1 MTTPAPVRYATPI
14 RILLAEAPFPTDFVT
29 GAGGL
34 LDPLLDK
41 LYYTAFSPSRNGDTL
56 GMLIDLVVLDEVALE
71 LPGLD
76 GFQIVLGGDSSGFTR
91 ARLGVQVGP
100 QGIITSLSGVRAAL
114 RFPREILKPVD
125 DNGAA
130 AAGYAQIEVQGSFL
144 LDESFDLH
152 VTGFDALSLKPSM
165 IGDSGIVI
173 DAENVKLDLSRTAT
187 LPEIIE
193 AGFDESFLGV
203 FIGAAKVKLPPGLPD
218 LAPEDLVLKGCAI
231 GSGGVSGTLT
241 AEYPDPGFDPVG
253 GIYQGRGA
261 GDLFGV
267 PFAAKRASIELK
279 QNALVE
285 STIEGQMLLPFF
297 DKRVN
302 VAIGL
307 DLGGGLSVELAG
319 APEPGDTYDETSGLL
334 TLERPGVLRIDVH
347 SLRFEVVDGDFRAKL
362 GGVIT
367 PLIGD
372 VEWPALE
379 VTELAIDSHG
389 NVAMDGGW
397 LNLPEHPSFSFHGF
411 RMEVTKLGFGNH
423 ANGGRWLGLSG
434 GIKLVDEITAG
445 ASVEGLRLTWYP
457 DGSTSVGFDGVGVEL
472 TIPKVLHFAGTVAYK
487 NSGFEGAL
495 QVQLLALDLEISGSL
510 RFGRHAE
517 GTYMALYLSTDLPE
531 GIPLWATGLGL
542 YGFAALFG
550 KDMEPDRLPDEPWY
564 DGWYKRPVAGVT
576 DLATKWRPAP
586 GSVALGAGVSI
597 GTLADNGY
605 AFCTRALFAIIF
617 PGPIIM
623 VEGRANLFT
632 ERAKLSD
639 SEPIFRALG
648 VIDLRADTVTLALD
662 AHYKYNS
669 DGKLID
675 LSGSAEAY
683 FDRGD
688 AKNWHVYLGVDE
700 PRTKRIRA
708 QLFKL
713 FTGESYLM
721 ADDHAFRT
729 GIWAGIDEQWRFPP
743 FTLKVEAW
751 IEAAAAISAKPTQFS
766 GKLWTH
772 GAIGVSIWRF
782 GIDLEVDTHLEAE
795 VFTPYHILGE
805 LKVHIG
811 LPWPLPDIDKTV
823 GLEWGPDPLMPPLP
837 LPLQAVT
844 VEHLKVTTAWPLP
857 RGRLLRPSY
866 GLDGFRTDPDVPPA
880 QVAAEPP
887 PGDAPVVPLDC
898 RPRLA
903 FGRPVNDDAL
913 VAINPLPL
921 PAEYERVGDPEQGQG
936 PLRVRY
942 GLRELALDA
951 YDGATW
957 RPVARKVG
965 PAHPTQNPPGLP
977 ELFGSW
983 APEAGNTKLWLWS
996 KTPFDFVAHGGGQ
1009 YADWFTGDQPDYP
1022 CPTLPEDR
1030 EFCVDFERIQLAASF
1045 ITPWVRPM
1053 PPHLTIGW
1061 LDPSPQH
1068 IVELDDEIDGRGRA
1082 LEIRPAP
1089 IGDRV
1094 TEIRITLPV
1103 PAKKITL
1110 TAFAESGIT
1119 VYARQQDGTIVGPV
1133 FGGTPD
1139 APRITLS
1146 GERLVEAEL
1155 MARTAIRV
1163 VAVCYVVGPGK
1174 QEIADLQAILDHL
1187 QQAMLR
1193 WSEAGDILTPH
1204 TRYRLKSVTT
1214 IDAVGEGELSGEPPI
1229 SLEQTEYAYFSTEG
1243 PPGLSS
1249 LSVPEGEPQPATFL
1263 SGLDTLVPYVRQ
1275 TLPEAVPG
1283 EGQSPNVPV
1292 RPVYRGYDIGVFFN
1306 ENYVDLMYR
1315 ADGRDLGICLF
1326 DHNDRR
1332 VEHFG
1337 GRLLTAAHAWQWAT
1351 QAMLTQ
1357 AEAMWAAVVGD
1368 SPCVSLDPDTKPGD
1382 STLRDTTA
1390 GRLLDPGGVYEVR
1403 LIPLLARDEFAGL
1416 PDGAEATGPAGTLGE
1431 WRVVDTGTE
1440 QAPSRW
1446 RVVQEAAGRY
1456 LNQVSNIW
1464 GGTVDAT
1471 DPVKPGTVLLRG
1483 DATWSDYRFDVHV
1496 QSLDDDA
1503 VGVVFRYLDAGTH
1516 YRFSMDRER
1525 RYRRLVRIVSHVHT
1539 ILAQDD
1545 FVYETGRDYALSVEA
1560 AGPALRI
1567 RQDGRTVFDVTDAT
1581 IDHGAIGLYC
1591 WANEGTRF
1599 HSVRVTDLR
1608 PDAPVPH
1615 RFSFTASRYANFAD
1629 QAHSFG
1635 DRPALVPG
1643 TAGLPVGVDP
1653 ATPPTEDEARE
1664 YERLATALGGD
1675 GPPPAALEVG
1685 VVATGGTDQA
1695 LWIRQPE
1702 PLRWDRLGLDVATAT
1717 RWTRSPAP
1725 PAALKLTGCEP
1736 GGLTPAGEHVDVLCR
1751 DTVDPTGY
1759 AIEAWRWPGPLR
1771 PEPAA
1776 EPLLA
1781 DEFDRDDTGVVF
1793 AEAGGPN
1800 ALDKYT
1806 IVDEGHQLAPSQWTA
1821 DADWIAQRSPIFG
1834 GTVTAGDAAKPGT
1847 VAMLGGSFGGVRV
1860 TCSLRLGTPGA
1871 VGLVFRRSA
1880 PDRWYRLSFDADLG
1894 YRRLVKRGAAGVSVL
1909 WEDRQPVPAGQMLSV
1924 RVDAFGDL
1932 LLGYLDG
1939 SLLFAVR
1946 DSEIISGDIGLYAW
1960 RCPTAE
1966 FSGLRV
1972 ETLATSPVAWL
1983 KGFGAL
1989 GEVRIVDAP
1998 DAVDDP
2004 SSWEVVAGGA
2014 LVQHTNLHDDADGLH
2029 RGTVALV
2036 DGESAG
2042 DGDLGVQL
2050 RSDGDGALGVVFR
2063 YQGEDDYYRFS
2074 MRRDVPGRSLVR
2086 VSGGT
2091 ATVLWQDGDGYEPG
2105 RGYQVTLR
2113 LAGPVLSGYVD
2124 GVQLFGVTDA
2134 TFAEGQVGLYCWA
2147 NPTARFEWLLATA
2160 AGRASGDW
2168 AIVDGGD
2175 LGGPSQWRAAD
2186 GVLRQTSAI
2195 SAGGLPLLLGTHA
2208 IAGADDWTDYRC
2220 SAGLRSDAAGA
2231 IGVLFRYRDEQNY
2244 YRFSVDG
2251 VQSYRRLIKQVDG
2264 VTTVLWQDGM
2274 ATPLGRSM
2282 RFVADAIGDRI
2293 TVYVDGEQLLSLT
2306 DDSHPRGW
2314 IGLYAAQNPGARF
2327 ESVTVSPP
2335 PRSARALFGDRFGA
2349 GTLAGFT
2356 VVDTG
2361 DQTAPSAW
2369 QAVDGAAQQTS
2380 EIFDLPIDRDTL
2392 DKQGTELV
2400 VAGEDW
2406 DDVVV
2411 SVRLQSFDDD
2421 AIGVSFRYVD
2431 AGNCYRFSMDSERS
2445 YRRLVK
2451 FVNGTAELLWESADG
2466 YLTGRAYQLVVAA
2479 VGDQLRVYLDD
2490 IAVCTVTDSD
2500 LRHGTVAL
2508 YCWGNN
2514 DARFAGLRVL
2524 DPGSLFTAWTV
2535 DESFE
2540 QAIPGRW
2547 DLGSRWQ
2554 ITGGV
2559 LDHAA
2564 GDSGTDLALLNG
2576 PVTADHRVAVRVR
2589 PLGPGVVGAVAR
2601 FEDPDNYVA
2610 LLIGPAEVRL
2620 VRRRAGEE
2628 TELAN
2633 VTILRPDRALIL
2645 TLTCDGRRIVGHV
2658 DGELVADVDEPE
2670 APVGRAGLLC
2680 DADTPAAAYAI
2691 TLSEPDWLP
2700 HHRFSA
2706 DRLLPSGTLI
2716 EVRSRA
2722 ADEEPVDGGS
2732 PAQRFIARTP
2742 DVGEVRLPDRARLRL
2757 VDPLGHPE
2765 HDREFLPSEAF
2776 ETVPASVIRNRDR
2789 TSCFV
2794 IPVGLPAV
2802 VEQYRLHFTFR
2813 RDNHT
2818 HDEASAVLSQGGDS
2832 SDEQATLTVVRPR

>member
-14 RILLAEAPFPTDFVT
+14 RVLLAEAPFPTDFVT

-34 LDPLLDK
+34 LDPLLDN
-41 LYYTAFSPSRNGDTL
+41 LYYTAFSPSLDGDTL
-56 GMLIDLVVLDEVALE
+56 GVLINLVVLDEVALE

-91 ARLGVQVGP
+91 VRLGVRVGP
-100 QGIITSLSGVRAAL
+100 KGIVTSLSDVRAAL

-125 DNGAA
+125 DNGTA
-130 AAGYAQIEVQGSFL
+130 AAGYAQIEVHGSFL

-152 VTGFDALSLKPSM
+152 VTGFDALTLKPSM
-165 IGDSGIVI
+165 IGDSGIII
-173 DAENVKLDLSRTAT
+173 DAENVKLDLSRTGT
-187 LPEIIE
+187 LPEIVE

-203 FIGAAKVKLPPGLPD
+203 FIGAAKVKLPPGLPE
-218 LAPEDLVLKGCAI
+218 LAPEDLVLKACAI

-241 AEYPDPGFDPVG
+241 AEYADPGFDPVSRT
-253 GIYQGRGA
+253 YQGRGA

-267 PFAAKRASIELK
+267 PFAVKRASIEVK

-302 VAIGL
+302 VAVGF

-319 APEPGDTYDETSGLL
+319 APEPGDAYDETSGLL

-347 SLRFEVVDGDFRAKL
+347 SLRFEVADGDFRTKL

-372 VEWPALE
+372 VEWPTLQ

-411 RMEVTKLGFGNH
+411 RMEVTKLGFGNS
-423 ANGGRWLGLSG
+423 ADGGRWLGLSG

-445 ASVEGLRLTWYP
+445 ASVDGLRLTWYP
-457 DGSTSVGFDGVGVEL
+457 DGHTSVSFDGVGVEL
-472 TIPKVLHFAGTVAYK
+472 TIPKVLHFAGKVAYK
-487 NSGFEGAL
+487 DGRGFEGAL
-495 QVQLLALDLEISGSL
+495 QVQLIALDLEISGSL
-510 RFGRHAE
+510 RFGRHPD

-550 KDMEPDRLPDEPWY
+550 KDMEPDRQPDEQWY

-576 DLATKWRPAP
+576 DLATKWRPAA

-623 VEGRANLFT
+623 VEGRANLLT

-688 AKNWHVYLGVDE
+688 AKAWHVYLGVDE

-721 ADDHAFRT
+721 ADDHSFRT
-729 GIWAGIDEQWRFPP
+729 GIWAGIDEQWKFPP

-795 VFTPYHILGE
+795 VFTPYHILGQ

-837 LPLQAVT
+837 LPLQAAT
-844 VEHLKVTTAWPLP
+844 VEHLKVTTAWPLA

-887 PGDAPVVPLDC
+887 PNDAPVVPLDC

-921 PAEYERVGDPEQGQG
+921 PAEYERVGDPEQGEG

-951 YDGATW
+951 FDGAAW
-957 RPVARKVG
+957 QPVARKVG
-965 PAHPTQNPPGLP
+965 PTHPTQNPPGLP
-977 ELFGSW
+977 QLYGSW

-996 KTPFDFVAHGGGQ
+996 KTPFDFTAHGGGQ

-1022 CPTLPEDR
+1022 CPSLHPDR
-1030 EFCVDFERIQLAASF
+1030 EFCVDFEKIPLAASF
-1045 ITPWVRPM
+1045 TTPWVRPM
-1053 PPHLTIGW
+1053 PPHLVIGW
-1061 LDPSPQH
+1061 IDPSPQH
-1068 IVELDDEIDGRGRA
+1068 LVELDDVIDARSKA
-1082 LEIRPAP
+1082 LEILPSA
-1089 IGDRV
+1089 IGDHI
-1094 TEIRITLPV
+1094 TQIRITLPE

-1110 TAFAESGIT
+1110 TAFAESGLSAW
-1119 VYARQQDGTIVGPV
+1119 ARQEDGAIVGPV
-1133 FGGTPD
+1133 FGGMPD
-1139 APRITLS
+1139 APRITLK

-1174 QEIADLQAILDHL
+1174 QEQTDLQVILDHL
-1187 QQAMLR
+1187 QQEMLR
-1193 WSEAGDILTPH
+1193 WSEAGDILKPH

-1214 IDAVGEGELSGEPPI
+1214 IDAVPEGDLFGEPPI
-1229 SLEQTEYAYFSTEG
+1229 ALEQTEYAYFRTEG
-1243 PPGLSS
+1243 PPGLSA
-1249 LSVPEGEPQPATFL
+1249 LSVPDGDPQPAAFA

-1315 ADGRDLGICLF
+1315 AEGRDLGIYLF
-1326 DHNDRR
+1326 DHNDQR
-1332 VEHFG
+1332 VEHFA
-1337 GRLLTAAHAWQWAT
+1337 GRLLSAVHSWQRATHAVLTAAEAVWA
-1351 QAMLTQ
+1351 
-1357 AEAMWAAVVGD
+1357 EVVAD
-1368 SPCVSLDPDTKPGD
+1368 SPCVTLDPDTKPGD
-1382 STLRDTTA
+1382 STLQDTTA
-1390 GRLLDPGGVYEVR
+1390 GRLLDPDSVYEVR
-1403 LIPLLARDEFAGL
+1403 LIPLLVRDEFAGL
-1416 PDGAEATGPAGTLGE
+1416 PEGTEATGPAGTLGE
-1431 WRVVDTGTE
+1431 WRVADAGTE

-1446 RVVQEAAGRY
+1446 RIEQETAGRY
-1456 LNQVSNIW
+1456 VNQVSNVW
-1464 GGTVDAT
+1464 GGTVDGT

-1483 DATWSDYRFDVHV
+1483 DATWSDYRFEVHV

-1503 VGVVFRYLDAGTH
+1503 VGVVFRYLDPGTH

-1525 RYRRLVRIVSHVHT
+1525 RYRRLVRVVSGVHT
-1539 ILAQDD
+1539 ILAEDD

-1567 RQDGRTVFDVTDAT
+1567 RQDGRTVFEVADAT
-1581 IDHGAIGLYC
+1581 IDRGAIGLYC
-1591 WANEGTRF
+1591 WANQGTRF

-1608 PDAPVPH
+1608 PDAPVPY
-1615 RFSFTASRYANFAD
+1615 RFPFTTSRYANFAD
-1629 QAHSFG
+1629 QAHSFA
-1635 DRPALVPG
+1635 DRAALVSATMGMP
-1643 TAGLPVGVDP
+1643 TGVDP

-1664 YERLATALGGD
+1664 YERLATGLGGD
-1675 GPPPAALEVG
+1675 GPPPAALEVR
-1685 VVATGGTDQA
+1685 VVDRT

-1702 PLRWDRLGLDVATAT
+1702 PLRWDRLALALATTA
-1717 RWTRSPAP
+1717 RWSPTPAP
-1725 PAALKLTGCEP
+1725 PGTLKLVGCEP
-1736 GGLTPAGEHVDVLCR
+1736 GGLTPVGEHVDVLCR

-1759 AIEAWRWPGPLR
+1759 AVEAWHWPGPLR
-1771 PEPAA
+1771 PQPAA

-1793 AEAGGPN
+1793 AESGGPN

-1806 IVDEGHQLAPSQWTA
+1806 IVDEGDQLGPSHWTA
-1821 DADWIAQRSPIFG
+1821 AGEWITQTSPIFG

-1847 VAMLGGSFGGVRV
+1847 LAMLGGGFGNVRA
-1860 TCSLRLGTPGA
+1860 TCSLVLGVPGA
-1871 VGLVFRRSA
+1871 IGLVFRRAA

-1894 YRRLVKRGAAGVSVL
+1894 YRRLIKRGAAGVSVL
-1909 WEDRQPVPAGQMLSV
+1909 WEERQAVSAGQVLSV

-1946 DSEIISGDIGLYAW
+1946 DDEIAAGGIGLYAW

-1966 FSGLRV
+1966 FSALRL
-1972 ETLATSPVAWL
+1972 ETLAASPIAWR

-1989 GEVRIVDAP
+1989 GEVRVVDAP
-1998 DAVDDP
+1998 DAADDP
-2004 SSWEVVAGGA
+2004 SDWEVVAGGA
-2014 LVQHTNLHDDADGLH
+2014 LEQHANLHDDADGVH
-2029 RGTVALV
+2029 RGTIALV
-2036 DGESAG
+2036 NGESVG
-2042 DGDLGVQL
+2042 DGDLGVLL
-2050 RSDGDGALGVVFR
+2050 RSDSDGAIGVVFR
-2063 YQGEDDYYRFS
+2063 YRGEDEYYRFS
-2074 MRRDVPGRSLVR
+2074 MRRDVPGRALVR
-2086 VSGGT
+2086 IAGGT
-2091 ATVLWQDGDGYEPG
+2091 ATALWQDGVGYEPG
-2105 RGYQVTLR
+2105 RAYRITLR

-2124 GVQLFGVTDA
+2124 GVQVFGVADA

-2147 NPTARFEWLLATA
+2147 NPTARFDWLLATA
-2160 AGRASGDW
+2160 ADRASGGW

-2175 LGGPSQWRAAD
+2175 LGGPSQWRASD
-2186 GVLRQTSAI
+2186 GVLRQVSAI
-2195 SAGGLPLLLGTHA
+2195 LGGSLPLLLGTHA
-2208 IAGADDWTDYRC
+2208 IAGDDGWTDYRC
-2220 SAGLRSDAAGA
+2220 AVDLRSDAAGA

-2251 VQSYRRLIKQVDG
+2251 VQSYRRLIKQAGG
-2264 VTTVLWQDGM
+2264 VTTVLWQDGV
-2274 ATPLGRSM
+2274 AAPLGRSM

-2293 TVYVDGEQLLSLT
+2293 AVYVDGERLLELT
-2306 DDSHPRGW
+2306 DDSHPAGR

-2327 ESVTVSPP
+2327 ESVLVTPP
-2335 PRSARALFGDRFGA
+2335 PRSARALFADRFGA
-2349 GTLAGFT
+2349 GSLAGFT
-2356 VVDTG
+2356 VVDSG

-2369 QAVDGAAQQTS
+2369 QAADGAARQTS
-2380 EIFDLPIDRDTL
+2380 EIFDQPIDRDTL
-2392 DKQGTELV
+2392 AKRGTELV
-2400 VAGEDW
+2400 VAGHDW
-2406 DDVVV
+2406 DDVVI
-2411 SVRLQSFDDD
+2411 SIRLQSVDDD
-2421 AIGVSFRYVD
+2421 AIGASFRYLD

-2451 FVNGTAELLWESADG
+2451 FVNGTASLLWESADG
-2466 YLTGRAYQLVVAA
+2466 YVVGRTYHLVIVA
-2479 VGDQLRVYLDD
+2479 VSDQLQVYLDD
-2490 IAVCTVTDSD
+2490 IAVCVVTDPD
-2500 LRHGTVAL
+2500 LRHGSVAL
-2508 YCWGNN
+2508 YCWGNH

-2524 DPGSLFTAWTV
+2524 ESGSLFTAWTL
-2535 DESFE
+2535 DETFA
-2540 QAIPGRW
+2540 QTIPGRW
-2547 DLGSRWQ
+2547 DLSSRWQ
-2554 ITGGV
+2554 ISAGV

-2564 GDSGTDLALLNG
+2564 GGSGTDFALL
-2576 PVTADHRVAVRVR
+2576 TAPTAGDHRVAARVR
-2589 PLGPGVVGAVAR
+2589 PSGPGMVGVVAR
-2601 FEDPDNYVA
+2601 FRDPDNYVA
-2610 LLIGPAEVRL
+2610 LLVGPTDVRL
-2620 VRRRAGEE
+2620 VRRRAGDE
-2628 TELAN
+2628 TDLAH
-2633 VTILRPDRALIL
+2633 VTIVRPDRELIL
-2645 TLTCDGRRIVGHV
+2645 TLTCDGRRLLGHL
-2658 DGELVADVDEPE
+2658 DGRLLADVDEPE
-2670 APVGRAGLLC
+2670 TPAGRPGLLC
-2680 DADTPAAAYAI
+2680 DATTSATTYAV
-2691 TLSEPDWLP
+2691 TLAEPDWVP
-2700 HHRFSA
+2700 HYRFGP
-2706 DRLLPSGTLI
+2706 DRPQPSGTLI
-2716 EVRSRA
+2716 ELRSDAVA
-2722 ADEEPVDGGS
+2722 A
-2732 PAQRFIARTP
+2732 AP
-2742 DVGEVRLPDRARLRL
+2742 DPGEVRLPDHPRLRI
-2757 VDPLGHPE
+2757 VSALGEPE
-2765 HDREFLPSEAF
+2765 HDREFPPNETYEATPA
-2776 ETVPASVIRNRDR
+2776 TVVRNRDG

-2794 IPVGLPAV
+2794 IPASAPAPPKL
-2802 VEQYRLHFTFR
+2802 YRLQLTFR
-2813 RDNHT
+2813 RDNRA
-2818 HDEASAVLSQGGDS
+2818 HDEASPVLSQGGDTT
-2832 SDEQATLTVVRPR
+2832 DEQATLTVVRPDS